1 MSLRKVSRAFVAS
14 LLILCGL
21 SPAVAVA
28 REKSK
33 KKKTPTGTPV
43 LWRAPG
49 DISARNT
56 FLGPGGAALRPA
68 LRRVTVIKTEDDGG
82 YSPKYHVRDASG
94 REWVAKLGKEAQ
106 SETAAV
112 RLLWAVGYVTEI
124 NYLAPCAHLKGATKP
139 RKEVERCEG
148 DGFANV
154 RFEARP
160 ANVKRAGEWKWDKN
174 PFTGTREF
182 QGLKTLMVLINNWD
196 IKDSN
201 NVLLQTRRGGRTEL
215 QYAISDLGATFG
227 KTGSLPVFW
236 RITRSRNDP
245 EGFSHD
251 RFVEGVGSDG
261 RVNFDFQGKRSGMF
275 DDVRAE
281 DARWIGD
288 LLAQL
293 SDLQLYNVFR
303 AANYPPEERRI
314 LVSAVRGRIRQLVD
328 LPRRG
333 AR

>member
-1 MSLRKVSRAFVAS
+1 MSRVLVA
-14 LLILCGL
+14 LLIIVCGL
-21 SPAVAVA
+21 APRVAFA
-28 REKSK
+28 AKDKSK
-33 KKKTPTGTPV
+33 KKPPTGTPV

-56 FLGPGGAALRPA
+56 FLGPGGAAMRPN
-68 LRRVTVIKTEDDGG
+68 LRRVTVTKTEDDGG
-82 YSPKYHVRDASG
+82 YSPKFRVRDASG

-124 NYLAPCAHLKGATKP
+124 NYLAPCAHLGGATKP

-160 ANVKRAGEWKWDKN
+160 ANVKRAGEWKWDNN

-182 QGLKTLMVLINNWD
+182 QGLKTLMALINNWD

-245 EGFSHD
+245 AGFSHD

-261 RVNFDFQGKRSGMF
+261 RLNFGFTGKKSGFF
-275 DDVRAE
+275 DDVTVE
-281 DARWIGD
+281 QARWIGD
-288 LLAQL
+288 LLGQL
-293 SDLQLYNVFR
+293 SERQLTDIFR
-303 AANYPPEERRI
+303 AANYSPAERRL
-314 LVSAVRGRIRQLVD
+314 LVSAVRGRIIQLVN
-328 LPRRG
+328 LPQGG